1 MFFAEALD
9 WYPDRDRDEPSP
21 EHFDEHHVAFIEFQD
36 RDVEVAGY
44 WIHADPNVGSPAGWQ
59 IEQASFCDND
69 EDASEDLFQDAN
81 AMRRA
86 ENALSVARAGWPS

>member
-1 MFFAEALD
+1 MAFEALD
-9 WYPDRDRDEPSP
+9 WFPDREEPAPEP

-36 RDVEVAGY
+36 RDVEVTGY
-44 WIHADPNVGSPAGWQ
+44 WIHADPSDGAPSAWQ
-59 IEQASFCDND
+59 IESALFVDTYD
-69 EDASEDLFQDAN
+69 DASEDLFQDAA

>member
-44 WIHADPNVGSPAGWQ
+44 WIHADPNV
-59 IEQASFCDND
+59 
-69 EDASEDLFQDAN
+69 
-81 AMRRA
+81 
-86 ENALSVARAGWPS
+86 